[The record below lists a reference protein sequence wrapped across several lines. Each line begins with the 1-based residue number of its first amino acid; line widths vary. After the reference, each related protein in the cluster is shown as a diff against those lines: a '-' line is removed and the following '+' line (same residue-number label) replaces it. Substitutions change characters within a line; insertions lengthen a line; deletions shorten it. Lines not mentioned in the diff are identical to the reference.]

1 MTRIS
6 NNDQILLLLRQQLQ
20 RIAGDKQ
27 TRRSS
32 KIGSKSQV
40 EKAAVARL
48 KALARLEEFGDD
60 EFERTLVQGLL
71 TDEFGEGIINDPRF
85 QRIVDQVWK
94 IIASDE
100 QSRHL
105 FAEAKQELLSG

>member
-20 RIAGDKQ
+20 RMSGEKQ
-27 TRRSS
+27 TRRA
-32 KIGSKSQV
+32 GSATAKRQA

-48 KALARLEEFGDD
+48 KALAGVEEFGHD
-60 EFERTLVQGLL
+60 EFERALVQGMLI
-71 TDEFGEGIINDPRF
+71 DEFGEGIINDPRF
-85 QRIVDQVWK
+85 QHLVDQVWK
-94 IIASDE
+94 IISGDE

-105 FAEAKQELLSG
+105 FAEAKKELLA

>member
-20 RIAGDKQ
+20 RISGDKQ
-27 TRRSS
+27 TRRTA
-32 KIGSKSQV
+32 KTGEASQTG
-40 EKAAVARL
+40 KAAVARL
-48 KALARLEEFGDD
+48 KALASVEEFGDD

-71 TDEFGEGIINDPRF
+71 TDEFGEAIINDPRF
-85 QRIVDQVWK
+85 QQLVDKVWK

-105 FAEAKQELLSG
+105 FAEAKKEILSG